1 MGKITTIEK
10 WDAVIGCNKQYDG
23 LFYYAV
29 KSTGIF
35 CRPSCKAKTPL
46 KKNILFFNSVDEAI
60 NAGFRPCKICRPDI
74 NEHIYEPNKILIEKA
89 KDMLTLNYNSEFN
102 LKCISQEIGIS
113 ESYFRRLF
121 KQYYSLTPNEYIFKI
136 RINRSMDLLSK
147 TDLDIVEIAY
157 EVGFKSL
164 SNFYKYF
171 KEQVGYTPKEYRKRN
186 NINEGSIR

>member
-1 MGKITTIEK
+1 MDKITTIEK
-10 WDAVIGCNKQYDG
+10 WNAVIDCNKQYDG

-74 NEHIYEPNKILIEKA
+74 NEHIYEPNTILIEKA
-89 KDMLTLNYNSEFN
+89 KDILTLNYNSEFN
-102 LKCISQEIGIS
+102 LKFISQEIGIS

-147 TDLDIVEIAY
+147 TDLDILEIAY

-171 KEQVGYTPKEYRKRN
+171 KEQVGYTPKEYRKRID
-186 NINEGSIR
+186 INEVSIR

>member
-1 MGKITTIEK
+1 MGRITTAEK
-10 WDAVIGCNKQYDG
+10 WNAVIDCNKQYDG

-74 NEHIYEPNKILIEKA
+74 NEHIYEPNKTLIEKA

-102 LKCISQEIGIS
+102 LKYISQEIGIS

-136 RINRSMDLLSK
+136 RINRSMDLLLQ
-147 TDLDIVEIAY
+147 TNLDILEIAY

-186 NINEGSIR
+186 DINEVSIR